1 MTPIM
6 TFTKYTTAFT
16 ILAIISSVLVC
27 QGGVEKMKPL
37 EIKLGFSQVPVDYT
51 CDGRDT
57 SPKIGIQG
65 LNATSVAIILDDP
78 DAPSGTF
85 THWVIWNIEP
95 TDFVPADI
103 PNNLTLVKPIK
114 ALQGSNSAGS
124 IGYMGPCPPK
134 GKPHRYYFRVYGLD
148 RMLDLNPGATKSDL
162 ENAMKGHILQQGEA
176 MATYQRYG
184 VKG

>member
-1 MTPIM
+1 MIPLLAS
-6 TFTKYTTAFT
+6 TKYITALT
-16 ILAIISSVLVC
+16 LVVIVSSAVVC
-27 QGGVEKMKPL
+27 QGGVEKMKDL
-37 EIKLGFSQVPVDYT
+37 EVKLGFSQVPADYT

-57 SPKIGIQG
+57 SPKIEIHG
-65 LNATSVAIILDDP
+65 LNATSFAIVLDDP

-103 PNNLTLVKPIK
+103 PNNLTLVMPIK
-114 ALQGSNSAGS
+114 AVQGSNSAGR

-148 RMLDLNPGATKSDL
+148 RMLDLNPGATKNDL
-162 ENAMKGHILQQGEA
+162 ENSMKGHILQQGEA
-176 MATYQRYG
+176 MATYQR
-184 VKG
+184 